1 MATDGYTI
9 SLYPKIFI
17 RQYLYIKKKPSATKK
32 ARNEKKKK
40 NPIYENCQLKTFS
53 REIDKRKKK
62 NFAFRL

>member
-32 ARNEKKKK
+32 ARNEKK
-40 NPIYENCQLKTFS
+40 N
-53 REIDKRKKK
+53 KKK
-62 NFAFRL
+62 KSYI